1 MSNKRTRENRPR
13 PARKKPSPIRLLKLM
28 THRVFWI
35 GLVILVQL
43 TAILLIPLQFR
54 QLYAP
59 FEQICTLL
67 SLIMAIIIVNKKG
80 NPSFQIAWLFT
91 IMIVPLFGWLLYLL
105 FGGKRLSL
113 RTRRYI
119 QQTKKV
125 AVQAQRGGV
134 SAQTVEQQL
143 GENAGSM
150 ARYLEGL
157 SCPAY
162 ERARVDY
169 FPLGEDQFA
178 SMVERLRTAKKYI
191 FVEYF
196 IIEPGRMWDTILD
209 ILKEKVL
216 QGVEVRVL
224 YDDMGCIFTLPHNY
238 RKTLERLG
246 IRCAVFNRFLPVLS
260 IRANNR
266 SHQKMLIIDGEAAY
280 TGGINLADEY
290 INEKERFG
298 HWKDTGILVEGQAAW
313 GMTVMFFNMWS
324 FATRKQEDVLPY
336 RPAEMTC
343 AGTSLVQPYAD
354 NPLEDEPVGETV
366 YLKLIDQARRY
377 LYLTTPYLIID
388 HATTLAL
395 TAAAKSG
402 VDVRIITPH
411 IPDKKVV
418 FEVTRAHY
426 EALIQ
431 GGVKIYE
438 YTPGFIHAKIFAVDD
453 CVGTVGTV
461 NMDYRSMFLHYENG
475 VVLYDSAVVAQ
486 IKEDFLR
493 TQQVSEQITEEMC
506 RSAPL
511 WRRILRAFLRIFAPL
526 M

>member
-1 MSNKRTRENRPR
+1 MSNKKAGESAPR
-13 PARKKPSPIRLLKLM
+13 QNRKKPSPIRLLKLM

-35 GLVILVQL
+35 GFAIFVQL
-43 TAILLIPLQFR
+43 VALLLIPLQFR

-67 SLIMAIIIVNKKG
+67 SLVMAVVIVNKKG

-91 IMIVPLFGWLLYLL
+91 MMFLPLFGWLLYLL
-105 FGGKRLSL
+105 FGGKRLSP
-113 RTRRYI
+113 RTRKYI
-119 QQTKKV
+119 QQARRTD
-125 AVQAQRGGV
+125 VQAQRGGV
-134 SAQTVEQQL
+134 SAQVVERRR
-143 GENAGSM
+143 GADAGSM

-162 ERARVDY
+162 ERAQVEY

-178 SMVERLRTAKKYI
+178 SMLERLRTAKKYI

-196 IIEPGRMWDTILD
+196 IIEPGRMWDSILE

-238 RKTLERLG
+238 RKSLERLG
-246 IRCAVFNRFLPVLS
+246 IHCAVFNRFLPVLS
-260 IRANNR
+260 VRANNR

-280 TGGINLADEY
+280 TGGVNLADEY

-298 HWKDTGILVEGQAAW
+298 HWKDTGVLVEGQAAW

-324 FATRKQEDVLPY
+324 FVTRRQEDVLPY
-336 RPAEMTC
+336 RPQNPACTG
-343 AGTSLVQPYAD
+343 AGLVQPYAD
-354 NPLEDEPVGETV
+354 SPLEDEPVGETV
-366 YLKLIDQARRY
+366 YLKLINQARRY
-377 LYLTTPYLIID
+377 IYLTTPYLIID

-438 YTPGFIHAKIFAVDD
+438 YTPGFIHAKNFAVDD
-453 CVGTVGTV
+453 CVGTVGSV

-475 VVLYDSAVVAQ
+475 VVLYDPDIVAE
-486 IKEDFLR
+486 IKADFLE
-493 TQQVSEQITEEMC
+493 TQKVSEQITEEMC
-506 RSAPL
+506 RRAPP
-511 WRRILRAFLRIFAPL
+511 WRRALRAFLRIFAPL